1 MDSKALREK
10 RKKLAEDANAILTR
24 AVNEGRAATPE
35 ELQTVDKIHADVD
48 ALKSTIERVERAD
61 TEARMYAP
69 ESQREERGGPSADE
83 QEVRTRAFR
92 NWSLGG
98 PSALSSE
105 ELRAL
110 NPKPSGNGTE
120 ITLRFMSKDERRQYE
135 RNEREQRAQT
145 VTTSAG
151 GGDKVR
157 YFPYRDMEPGLYKAL
172 SDTFREVTMVRDLGG
187 LDKLR
192 TEGKAL
198 LITPTITTQSS
209 SESIVTWPP
218 TQFTVELSCKV
229 TDAAGKTVDTVN
241 VSGQGR
247 ATFDEFKGN
256 FSLAA
261 TRASTDALTKLVKAL
276 GESASLRSQ

>member
-1 MDSKALREK
+1 MKRFIQLILAGLACAVLFGCAHPITMNPDLGAVKAVTAPIDQRVALYIAEASK
-10 RKKLAEDANAILTR
+10 
-24 AVNEGRAATPE
+24 
-35 ELQTVDKIHADVD
+35 
-48 ALKSTIERVERAD
+48 SIE
-61 TEARMYAP
+61 
-69 ESQREERGGPSADE
+69 
-83 QEVRTRAFR
+83 
-92 NWSLGG
+92 
-98 PSALSSE
+98 
-105 ELRAL
+105 
-110 NPKPSGNGTE
+110 
-120 ITLRFMSKDERRQYE
+120 
-135 RNEREQRAQT
+135 

-229 TDAAGKTVDTVN
+229 TDAAGKTIETVN